1 MSEFHRLIKRM
12 GIWRKY
18 VFLLI
23 LRSPFDALRA
33 WMLANL
39 MKTTFLC
46 LETDDRGR
54 LSAICVIYGLIC
66 ALLFFYNGTI
76 WSLYAAFSAKVEA
89 RLQKMMLQKMMSLPF
104 KRVEGQCS
112 AQWITRLNSDIQAA
126 NIMMNGPLN
135 IPHATVSVI
144 NTMLSSFLM
153 FGSSR
158 LLFVVTWVFILPHL
172 FINYRIVLRYMP
184 KRKEESQKAL
194 AECTSVIKPL
204 VAEAEAILLY
214 GAGDLMMQK
223 CDENSRRLMK
233 MNQSM
238 HARNALSG
246 AILRLFGCGG
256 FFAIL
261 MVGYGLILHGVLS
274 LSDVMYCLQVR
285 QSILAG
291 MLMLLNSINNIKAN
305 SVCVKRINA
314 ALEE

>member
-1 MSEFHRLIKRM
+1 MGELLKLVKRM
-12 GIWRKY
+12 GIQRKY

-46 LETDDRGR
+46 LETNDRGR
-54 LSAICVIYGLIC
+54 LLAICVTYGLIC

-89 RLQKMMLQKMMSLPF
+89 RLQKLMLQKIVSLPF
-104 KRVEGQCS
+104 KRVDGPFS
-112 AQWITRLNSDIQAA
+112 AQWITKLNSDIQAA

-135 IPHATVSVI
+135 IPHGTVSII

-153 FGSSR
+153 LRSSR

-172 FINYRIVLRYMP
+172 FINYRIVLRHMP
-184 KRKEESQKAL
+184 KLKEESQKAM
-194 AECTSVIKPL
+194 AESTSVIKPL
-204 VAEAEAILLY
+204 IAEAEAILLY
-214 GAGDLMMQK
+214 DAGALIMQK

-233 MNQSM
+233 INQSM
-238 HARNALSG
+238 HMRNALSS

-256 FFAIL
+256 FFVIL
-261 MVGYGLILHGVLS
+261 VGGYSLILHGMMS
-274 LSDVMYCLQVR
+274 FSDVMYCLQIR

-291 MLMLLNSINNIKAN
+291 MFMLINSINNIKAN